1 MREEVSAGGV
11 VLFGNAILYL
21 ENSMEIG
28 FYQRER

>member
-11 VLFGNAILYL
+11 VLFGNAILL
-21 ENSMEIG
+21 LRKSMEIG